1 MQRSTWIKIMKLQAP
16 RMVPKLLI
24 DSDAMSNMAE
34 LATGQKL
41 NFGPQEAKENTI
53 VVGTGKMDSQKEDVS
68 DTGSM
73 STKNAI
79 AAPQASQN
87 EYKDEQIPPFNG
99 QSPEPA
105 QTPLYCSIKGKSH
118 GALLEWG
125 MTSCPAC
132 NINLSQSDPTS
143 QQSPGPFLPETTRS
157 KTEYP
162 KDSIKDSHIEYKV
175 KYLDIVGESLGM
187 DPWEGP
193 FDLEAAEAKAS
204 GTSIEA
210 TTPILEVRSLLQTDI
225 SDDKTRN
232 ALKVGLD
239 SSNRN
244 IIGNKDF
251 DVEHV
256 GTAIKIYSRPFIHAL
271 QKLISY
277 WPDTSLVAN
286 SVEIMEPYA
295 ILIHHLDALEAYKM
309 TYSEA
314 TGREKYRDHP
324 IHKRTDIESCNRE
337 TFEHINIIE
346 GYLQPYQK
354 DSIREERKLHQQT
367 PAVATYA
374 MLWLLLK
381 PGMTVYAQL
390 DGSTAAFVVS
400 EVKCEPSVLRK
411 RGAYHVKLWYLD
423 FDGRHVGRREHNAI
437 IYPFDGSRDITSLT
451 VYPCEYYDNS
461 DGGALRTKL
470 ENRGEV
476 FFSMLSGAQM
486 EYYGE
491 SLGDKIQ
498 WYEGRVM
505 IDNTSYYDYFTAQGS
520 ARYYQQNSG
529 PKQGER
535 GHKEYVFN
543 LLQRPV
549 LGELQDSED
558 VQRCGCIDCK
568 ENPQR
573 NRNSSFLWSK
583 YDNIDPKISKTL
595 NLEDPFTGKIS
606 RHRYL
611 LCPKRIMGF
620 NLKARTWDPLNVEC
634 CSNPKIKNR
643 AIDNLVMPAD
653 RLMLIKAL
661 VKKYTDNHS
670 LTGKGIIRPWTA
682 DFIQNKGEGQLFL
695 LHGSPGT
702 AECISESTGRPLLS
716 LTVGNIG
723 TNEAKMEH
731 NLSKWFRLA
740 ENWGAVMLVDEA
752 DIFLEKRVIADIH
765 RNSLVS
771 IFLRAVEYYRGIL
784 FLTTNRVGHFDDA
797 FISRIHVVIHYE
809 KFNDVDRKKVWE
821 QFFNKLESER
831 KKEIAVSSSARK
843 YVLNDPEMRRIP
855 WNGREIRNAFQTAVA
870 LAEYRFAESEDK
882 EEGDRAFLE
891 RIDFEKVCEMTGSF
905 KNYLTSVSAGADESG
920 RAKGEGARD
929 DNYKEH

>member
-1 MQRSTWIKIMKLQAP
+1 
-16 RMVPKLLI
+16 
-24 DSDAMSNMAE
+24 MAE
-34 LATGQKL
+34 LATGHKL
-41 NFGPQEAKENTI
+41 NVGPQESKENTI
-53 VVGTGKMDSQKEDVS
+53 IVGTDKKDPQKEDVS
-68 DTGSM
+68 DAGSM
-73 STKNAI
+73 STKNPI
-79 AAPQASQN
+79 SAPQASQN
-87 EYKDEQIPPFNG
+87 EDKNEQISPSNE
-99 QSPEPA
+99 QSPDPA
-105 QTPLYCSIKGKSH
+105 KTPFYCSVKGKSH

-132 NINLSQSDPTS
+132 DINLSQSDPTS
-143 QQSPGPFLPETTRS
+143 QQSPFLPETTRS
-157 KTEYP
+157 KT
-162 KDSIKDSHIEYKV
+162 
-175 KYLDIVGESLGM
+175 
-187 DPWEGP
+187 
-193 FDLEAAEAKAS
+193 EAKAS

-225 SDDKTRN
+225 SDDNPRN
-232 ALKVGLD
+232 SLNGGLG

-337 TFEHINIIE
+337 TFEHINIIK

-381 PGMTVYAQL
+381 PGITVYAQL

-400 EVKCEPSVLRK
+400 EVKCKPSVLRK

-451 VYPCEYYDNS
+451 VYPCEYHDNS

-470 ENRGEV
+470 EDRGEI

-505 IDNTSYYDYFTAQGS
+505 IDNTSYYDYFTADDQ
-520 ARYYQQNSG
+520 ARYFKEHSG
-529 PKQGER
+529 PKRGER

-543 LLQRPV
+543 LLHRPV

-595 NLEDPFTGKIS
+595 NLEDPSTGKIS

-634 CSNPKIKNR
+634 CSDPKIKNR
-643 AIDNLVMPAD
+643 AIDNLVMPPD
-653 RLMLIKAL
+653 RLTLIKAL
-661 VKKYTDNHS
+661 VKKYTDNDS
-670 LTGKGIIRPWTA
+670 LTGKGVIRPWTA

-695 LHGSPGT
+695 LHGSPGVGKTYT

-716 LTVGNIG
+716 LTVRNIG
-723 TNEAKMEH
+723 TNEALMEQ

-740 ENWGAVMLVDEA
+740 ENWGAVMLVDEV
-752 DIFLEKRVIADIH
+752 DIFLEKRVITDIH

-809 KFNDVDRKKVWE
+809 KFNDEYRQRVWT

-831 KKEIAVSSSARK
+831 KKEIAISSSAKK
-843 YVLNDPEMRRIP
+843 YVLNDPDMRRIP
-855 WNGREIRNAFQTAVA
+855 WNGREIRNELSKLQSHWPNIA
-870 LAEYRFAESEDK
+870 LQSRRIRSK
-882 EEGDRAFLE
+882 EIELCWRE
-891 RIDFEKVCEMTGSF
+891 
-905 KNYLTSVSAGADESG
+905 
-920 RAKGEGARD
+920 
-929 DNYKEH
+929 